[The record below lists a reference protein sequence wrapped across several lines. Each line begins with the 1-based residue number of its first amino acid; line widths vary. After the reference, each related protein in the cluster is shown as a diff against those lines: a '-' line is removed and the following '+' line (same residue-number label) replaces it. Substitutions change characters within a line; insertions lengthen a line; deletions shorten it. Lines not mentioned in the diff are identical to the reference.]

1 MKRAVV
7 VAVLYTLLA
16 TPQTLLS
23 QDHRALERDV
33 LRELVVINTSD
44 SAGHTREAADAMA
57 RRLIAA
63 GFPAGDVRVMGET
76 PKYQSLVARYRGS
89 NASARPILM
98 LAHLDVVDARKE
110 DWTTDPYALVEKD
123 GWLHGRG
130 TTDNKAGAAI
140 LVANFIRLKREN
152 FVPTRDLIIVLTADE
167 ETTSG
172 SIKWLLDKHRD
183 LVDADYALNTDAGG
197 GELRGDNPV
206 SFSVQ
211 TAEKV
216 YITYELEVRNK
227 GGHSS
232 LPESDNAIY
241 RLSAGLAR
249 LSRYKFPVR
258 LNETTRT
265 FFERAASTQPAAI
278 ARDMRALVQ
287 RDDTAAARRLSLVPL
302 FNATMRTTCIATR
315 LTAGHAD
322 NALPQ
327 MARATVNCRLLPGY
341 PPDSAT
347 ATLRRVLADTAI
359 VVRVSDEPTL
369 SPASPLRAD
378 VMGPV
383 EAIAKKMWRGVT
395 IIPEMSTGATDGL
408 YVRNAGIPVYGVGAI
423 FERIDDIRAH
433 GKDERINIKVFH
445 EAAEFWYDLVK
456 QLASTRS

>member
-1 MKRAVV
+1 MR
-7 VAVLYTLLA
+7 LLSLLLLA
-16 TPQTLLS
+16 APAFA
-23 QDHRALERDV
+23 QDHRALERE
-33 LRELVVINTSD
+33 LLKELVEINTSD
-44 SAGHTREAADAMA
+44 SAGHTREAAEAMA
-57 RRLIAA
+57 RRLVAA

-89 NASARPILM
+89 SASAKPILM

-110 DWTTDPYALVEKD
+110 DWTTDPYVLTEKD

-140 LVANFIRLKREN
+140 LVANFVRLKREN

-172 SIKWLLDKHRD
+172 GIKWLLEKHRD

-197 GELRGDNPV
+197 GELRDDRPV

-232 LPESDNAIY
+232 LPERDNAIY
-241 RLSAGLAR
+241 RLSAALAR
-249 LSRYKFPVR
+249 LSRYTFPVR

-265 FFERAASTQPAAI
+265 FFERAAATQTATV
-278 ARDMRALVQ
+278 ARDMRALA
-287 RDDTAAARRLSLVPL
+287 RNNDTAAARRLSAVPL

-347 ATLRRVLADTAI
+347 ATLRRLVADTAV

-383 EAIAKKMWRGVT
+383 EEIAKRMWRNVT

-408 YVRNAGIPVYGVGAI
+408 YIRNAGIPVYGVGGI

-445 EAAEFWYDLVK
+445 EAAEFWYDLVR